1 MIKTLRRKFIA
12 IAMGSMAAVLLLL
25 VGGMNLMNYRSILS
39 DTDMRLDILA
49 ENNGRFP
56 VPADEVKPSDTK
68 FPDMTSDAAAASEGL
83 YTPPA
88 KPDNPFFHNR
98 RELSLE
104 APYDTRFFTVVI
116 KDDGT
121 VISVD
126 TGKIAAVSTSEAGEY
141 AKSLIAG
148 NKALGFQNNYRYRA
162 IRISGTNGENNTM
175 YIFLDCERELNS
187 FKNFLFSSIGV
198 SVLGML
204 LVFILVVFFSK
215 LLVKPVAESYDKQKR
230 FITDAS
236 HELKTPLT
244 IIDANTEV
252 LEMETG
258 ENEWTQSIHNQV
270 KRLSSLTQKLV
281 FLSRMD
287 EGNTNT
293 MTMLDFPLSDAIEET
308 ALPFVTVA
316 STNNKTLTLKVT
328 PNLTMYGDEALIRQ
342 LVSLLLDNA
351 IKYSTEKS
359 EIILTLKGSGKGK
372 ILTVRN
378 AVDNISV
385 GKQDNLFDRFY
396 RTDSS
401 RNSSTG
407 GFGIGLSV
415 AKAIVLSHKGNIS
428 AKSDDGK
435 SVIFTVVLP

>member
-49 ENNGRFP
+49 ENNGKFP
-56 VPADEVKPSDTK
+56 VSADTSKPSDAK
-68 FPDMTSDAAAASEGL
+68 APNIPADPAASEGL
-83 YTPPA
+83 YTPPE
-88 KPDNPFFHNR
+88 KPDNPFFRNHH
-98 RELSLE
+98 ELSLE
-104 APYDTRFFTVVI
+104 APYDTRFFAVVI

-141 AKSLIAG
+141 AKSLISG
-148 NKALGFQNNYRYRA
+148 NKTHGFQNNYRYRA
-162 IRISGTNGENNTM
+162 IRIRGTNGEDNTM

-258 ENEWTQSIHNQV
+258 ENEWTQSIHKQV

-293 MTMLDFPLSDAIEET
+293 MTMLDFPLSDAVEET
-308 ALPFVTVA
+308 AFPFTAVA

-328 PNLTMYGDEALIRQ
+328 PNLTMHGDEALVRQ
-342 LVSLLLDNA
+342 LVCLLLDNA
-351 IKYSTEKS
+351 IKYSSEKS
-359 EIILTLKGSGKGK
+359 EIILTLKSGGKGK
-372 ILTVRN
+372 VLTVRN

-396 RTDSS
+396 RADAS

-415 AKAIVLSHKGNIS
+415 AKAIVLAHKGSIS

>member
-12 IAMGSMAAVLLLL
+12 IAMGSMAAVLIFL
-25 VGGMNLMNYRSILS
+25 VGGMNLMNYRSMLS
-39 DTDMRLDILA
+39 DTDIRLNILA

-56 VPADEVKPSDTK
+56 KPPEIPTDAFADPDENLKSPIKWEKPFS
-68 FPDMTSDAAAASEGL
+68 
-83 YTPPA
+83 
-88 KPDNPFFHNR
+88 NNQH
-98 RELSLE
+98 ELSAE

-126 TGKIAAVSTSEAGEY
+126 TGKIAAVSTSEAVKY
-141 AKSLIAG
+141 AKSL
-148 NKALGFQNNYRYRA
+148 KAKNDTLGFWNNYRYRS
-162 IRISGTNGENNTM
+162 IQMTSTNGEDNTM

-198 SVLGML
+198 SVLGLL
-204 LVFILVVFFSK
+204 LVFALVVFFSR

-258 ENEWTQSIHNQV
+258 ENEWTQSIHNQI
-270 KRLSSLTQKLV
+270 KRLNSLTQKLV
-281 FLSRMD
+281 LLSRMD
-287 EGNTNT
+287 EGSTNT
-293 MTMLDFPLSDAIEET
+293 MTMLDFSLSDAVEET
-308 ALPFVTVA
+308 ALPFEAVA
-316 STNNKTLTLKVT
+316 TANNKKLTLNIA
-328 PNLTMYGDEALIRQ
+328 PNLTLHGDEALIRQ
-342 LVSLLLDNA
+342 LVSLLLENA
-351 IKYSTEKS
+351 VKYASTDG
-359 EIILTLKGSGKGK
+359 EIVLTLKENGRNK
-372 ILTVRN
+372 ILTVWN
-378 AVDNISV
+378 TAENISP
-385 GKQDNLFDRFY
+385 GKLNILFDRFY

-415 AKAIVLSHKGNIS
+415 AKAIVLAHKGRIS

-435 SVIFTVVLP
+435 SVIFTVVL

>member
-25 VGGMNLMNYRSILS
+25 IGGMNLMNYRSMLS
-39 DTDMRLDILA
+39 DTDIRLNILA
-49 ENNGRFP
+49 ENNGRFKS
-56 VPADEVKPSDTK
+56 PADGFGNFGDGPKVPMEWGNL
-68 FPDMTSDAAAASEGL
+68 FPGNHH
-83 YTPPA
+83 
-88 KPDNPFFHNR
+88 K
-98 RELSLE
+98 LSAE

-121 VISVD
+121 VISID

-141 AKSLIAG
+141 AKSLIAKG
-148 NKALGFQNNYRYRA
+148 NISGFCNNYRYRA
-162 IRISGTNGENNTM
+162 ISTAGSNGEENTM

-204 LVFILVVFFSK
+204 LVFILVVTFSK

-252 LEMETG
+252 LELENG
-258 ENEWTQSIHNQV
+258 ENEWTRSIHNQV

-281 FLSRMD
+281 FLSRMN
-287 EGNTNT
+287 EGNTNI
-293 MTMLDFPLSDAIEET
+293 MTMLDFSLSDAVEET
-308 ALPFVTVA
+308 ALPFAAVA
-316 STNNKTLTLKVT
+316 STNNQKLTFDIT
-328 PNLTMYGDEALIRQ
+328 SNLIIHGDETLIRQ

-351 IKYSTEKS
+351 IKYTSKGG
-359 EIILTLKGSGKGK
+359 EIILTLKETGRNKV
-372 ILTVRN
+372 LTVWN
-378 AVDNISV
+378 TAENVSA
-385 GKQDNLFDRFY
+385 GKLDVLFDRFY

-415 AKAIVLSHKGNIS
+415 AKAIVLAHKGKIS
-428 AKSDDGK
+428 ARSDDGK
-435 SVIFTVVLP
+435 SVIFTVLLP